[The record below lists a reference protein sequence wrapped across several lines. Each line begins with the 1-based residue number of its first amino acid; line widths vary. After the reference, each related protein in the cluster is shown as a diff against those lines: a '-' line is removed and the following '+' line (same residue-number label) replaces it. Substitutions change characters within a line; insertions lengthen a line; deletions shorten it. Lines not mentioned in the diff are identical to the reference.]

1 MKTDLQ
7 QKIKWDIQTEAV
19 TINGCFPTGKTAI
32 VRNDNG
38 RVLGIV
44 GKDYCPVS
52 NTRLMQ
58 FTDALTKTGEFE
70 LKGFDEINDGKMILA
85 YLQNKNPNL
94 SISGCAMREYL
105 VIGNSHDGTKPFYIG
120 TGSSLIRCENQFYS
134 TLKVFRKKHT
144 SPILIEEGMIQD
156 LIKTYKAK
164 KTNIY
169 SAFDGMESVRVN
181 DQVVE
186 RLIREIHKMLAT
198 DSREIKA
205 EELGWSP
212 SMITLRNSI
221 KREMRDLGNNA
232 FGLFNGVT
240 WYTSHEMRNA
250 GADFGKQDSTANLIN
265 QKAYRFCNQLKR
277 VSTELHILS

>member
-1 MKTDLQ
+1 MKTEFQ
-7 QKIKWDIQTEAV
+7 QKIEWDICTEAV

-38 RVLGIV
+38 KVLGIV
-44 GKDYCPVS
+44 GKDYCPIS

-58 FTDALTKTGEFE
+58 FSDALTRTGEFE
-70 LKGFDEINDGKMILA
+70 LKGFDELNNGKTILA

-94 SISGCAMREYL
+94 NISGCAMREYL
-105 VIGNSHDGTKPFYIG
+105 IIGNSHDGTRPFYIG

-144 SPILIEEGMIQD
+144 SPILVNDNGIQD
-156 LIKTYKAK
+156 IIKLYKSK

-169 SAFDGMESVRVN
+169 SAFDGMESVRVS
-181 DQVVE
+181 DEAVE

-198 DSREIKA
+198 DSREIKP
-205 EELGWSP
+205 ENLGWSP

-250 GADFGKQDSTANLIN
+250 GADFGRQDSTANLIN

>member
-7 QKIKWDIQTEAV
+7 QKIEWDIQTEAV

-105 VIGNSHDGTKPFYIG
+105 VIGNTHDGTKPFYIG

-164 KTNIY
+164 KTTFI
-169 SAFDGMESVRVN
+169 APLMAWRVL
-181 DQVVE
+181 E
-186 RLIREIHKMLAT
+186 
-198 DSREIKA
+198 
-205 EELGWSP
+205 
-212 SMITLRNSI
+212 
-221 KREMRDLGNNA
+221 
-232 FGLFNGVT
+232 
-240 WYTSHEMRNA
+240 
-250 GADFGKQDSTANLIN
+250 
-265 QKAYRFCNQLKR
+265 
-277 VSTELHILS
+277 